1 MTKSPAKNSR
11 RKFLWTALSLLFS
24 WPLLR
29 FISFRVPVKPVK
41 IKVTEPLSSSG
52 VIIQKD
58 FVLFERHGKC
68 WALSR
73 RCTHL
78 GCTLNYHEADDLL
91 ECPCHQSR
99 FQIDSGKVI
108 KGPAKRS
115 LTLFQ
120 VEKSAKGSGYVVTI
134 KS

>member
-1 MTKSPAKNSR
+1 MIKPPAKTSR
-11 RKFLWTALSLLFS
+11 RKFLWTVLSLLFG
-24 WPLLR
+24 WPLLQ
-29 FISFRVPVKPVK
+29 FIGFRVPKKPVTV
-41 IKVTEPLSSSG
+41 KVTEPLSSSG

-58 FVLFERHGKC
+58 FILFERKGKC

-99 FQIDSGKVI
+99 FQINSGKVI
-108 KGPAKRS
+108 KGPAKRA

-120 VEKSAKGSGYVVTI
+120 VEKSANGTGYVVTI